1 MGDLEKAASLR
12 VMAKEMIER
21 SMRAKTALDRKQLEL
36 WAQEL
41 IEDAEQIERQA
52 SPPPSARQ

>member
-12 VMAKEMIER
+12 ITAKGMIER

-41 IEDAEQIERQA
+41 IEDAEEIERQA
-52 SPPPSARQ
+52 LPPVSARQ